1 MVSLKEEEY
10 FVIFGAAIRPDGSPS
25 GTLKRRVRGAVDAA
39 SNNADATFVPSGGI
53 GRHGPAEAEVMAG
66 LLRDAGIPKTRIIED
81 RDAGDTFDSA
91 VNVARIVRLRSN
103 RFRIVV
109 CSSGYHNPRCALLFW
124 LLGIPVR
131 IPRMPSDRQHLGL
144 MKWAYFCLREIP
156 ALLWDGIFMLAR
168 RRGLGIT

>member
-1 MVSLKEEEY
+1 MSLKEEEY
-10 FVIFGAAIRPDGSPS
+10 FVIFGAAVRPDGSPS

-109 CSSGYHNPRCALLFW
+109 CSSASDFERLNCARALKIVLRCTKKQVVFL
-124 LLGIPVR
+124 
-131 IPRMPSDRQHLGL
+131 H
-144 MKWAYFCLREIP
+144 
-156 ALLWDGIFMLAR
+156 
-168 RRGLGIT
+168 